1 MPVGGGPR
9 FACRPVRNAPACG
22 RVLATGVRMS
32 SRILLIEDEP
42 GLVVTV
48 ADLLLLEGYQ
58 VESASDGQAGFEKA
72 AAGGF
77 DLIILDVMLPRKM
90 GFDVCRELRQRGVD
104 TAILMLTAKSQVS
117 DRVVGLKLGADDYL
131 TKPFDPAELLA
142 RVEALLRRVQKEK
155 RIPVKT
161 FQFGNVQVDF
171 ERAEAFKRGRPV
183 SMAAKELQLLRYL
196 VDHRE
201 RVVPRDEILQR
212 VWEYS
217 SEVNSRTIDV
227 HVAWLRQKL
236 EDNPQN
242 PKHIQTIRGKGY
254 RFNARD

>member
-1 MPVGGGPR
+1 
-9 FACRPVRNAPACG
+9 
-22 RVLATGVRMS
+22 MS

-48 ADLLLLEGYQ
+48 SDLLTLEGYQ
-58 VESASDGQAGFEKA
+58 VESASDGQSGFDKA
-72 AAGGF
+72 ATGEY

-90 GFDVCRELRQRGVD
+90 GFDVCRELRHRGID
-104 TAILMLTAKSQVS
+104 TAILILTAKMQVA

-131 TKPFDPAELLA
+131 SKPFDPSELLA

-155 RIPVKT
+155 RIPVKS
-161 FQFGNVQVDF
+161 FQFGDVQVDF
-171 ERAEAFKRGRPV
+171 ERAEAFKKGQPV
-183 SMAAKELQLLRYL
+183 NMAAKELQLLRYL

-201 RVVPRDEILQR
+201 RVVPREEIMQR

-236 EDNPQN
+236 EDNPQH

-254 RFNARD
+254 RFSA